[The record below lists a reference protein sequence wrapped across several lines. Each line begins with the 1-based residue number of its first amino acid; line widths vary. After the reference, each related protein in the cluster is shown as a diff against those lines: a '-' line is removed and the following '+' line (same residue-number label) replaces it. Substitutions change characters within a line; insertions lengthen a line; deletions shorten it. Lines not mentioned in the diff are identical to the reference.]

1 MNGLAALAALPAI
14 WVGRDADYV
23 LETLL
28 DALLSALKA
37 DFVCAILQGPKPK
50 SRIRGRSGL
59 TPAHNQ
65 LLLALAGTFGDDTLA
80 WPPAGEISVGAD
92 AISILS
98 APMGLQGEVGVVV
111 AGTRRRDF
119 DYETGGLLLGAAA
132 NQGALALQAVRRSD
146 QQKQIASDLD
156 ERVTQ
161 RTAEL
166 ARANEAL
173 RFAARESREIVDSIP
188 TLVGLLSPTGQVEL
202 VNRQIH
208 EYTGRSTEELE
219 KWGMSDLVH
228 GDDLPGALDS
238 FAAGFAS
245 GEPFEITYR
254 MRRHDGIYRWFEGL
268 HHPLKDDEGRIV
280 RWCVSC
286 NDIEDRKQVEDAL
299 REKERTW
306 RSVINGIPGLTAT
319 LSPGGMVEAV
329 NRQIVDY
336 TGCELDELRAWG
348 SNGIVHP
355 EDMPHVAEIF
365 GRAIAAG
372 ASYEIEQRLR
382 RFDGEYRWFS
392 NRGTPALDAA
402 GQVVRWYV
410 LLVDIHEARLVA
422 DALRSSEDNARSIV
436 SSIAGMIAVFT
447 ADGQLCGGNQQ
458 LLDFFEQPL
467 EEVGRW
473 ATNGTTHPDDLQYC
487 IDTFMGSIVS
497 GEPYNYETRFKR
509 ADGVWRWFNISGQPL
524 RDATG
529 QIVRWYGLLADI
541 DDRKRAE
548 EAMLKSEREARLV
561 VDTIPG
567 LIVYFTAEGVT
578 EGCNPQLLEYMGQ
591 TFEEFSNWGTNG
603 TVHPDDMPH
612 AMGTFVGSLASG
624 RDYEMEA
631 RLRRFDGEF
640 RWFKIRGRAV
650 KNPSGN
656 VERWYGLLTDID
668 DQKRFEVT
676 LAAREHEMRAMLDSI
691 GVGIGV
697 ISPDSKVI
705 GANRQMLD
713 YFGITL
719 DELQKWGSNDLIHP
733 DDLPGY
739 REYFQKWMS
748 STDQPPVASLRL
760 RRHDGVYRWHSSTN
774 TAHKDETGR
783 VIRWYGVT
791 MDVDDQKL
799 AEEAV
804 AASERNLQVTVDT
817 IPALVWSARNDGTA
831 DFFNRHYLEYVGKT
845 AEELSGWA
853 WTAAVHPDDIS
864 ELGAV
869 WEMARETGGGAECE
883 ARLRGANGSHRWF
896 IFRAHPLLDENGK
909 VVKWYGIN
917 IDIEDRKAAEEE
929 LRRSEASLAEAQR
942 LSSLGSFTWHLETGV
957 IEFSE
962 ELYRVFEFDRHS
974 PVTIENI
981 AGRVHADDLAL
992 LNEKVALARRGIND
1006 HEYEIRAFM
1015 PDGRVKYLR
1024 TASRSAVEAGG
1035 TSVFRGS
1042 IQDVTPQRLAEE
1054 ALNELRAELAHVSR
1068 VSTLGAMTASIAH
1081 EVNQPL
1087 AGIITNASTC
1097 LRMLAMDP
1105 PDIEGALETAR
1116 RSIRDGNRAAEVIT
1130 RLRAMFRKT
1139 NELSETVDL
1148 NEAAR
1153 DVIEL
1158 AGSELRRS
1166 RVELETSLAAD
1177 LPPVIGD
1184 RVQLQQVILNLLL
1197 NAADALSAVRDRPR
1211 RALLK
1216 TSEDE
1221 DGNVRLTVQDSG
1233 VGIDPDSSIK
1243 IFDAFYTTKA
1253 SGMGIGLSVS
1263 RSIIERHG
1271 GRIWAS
1277 VNDGPGA
1284 SFSFAVPR
1292 SPNRSAEGGAAA
1304 LSARMQL
1311 HSGGEGQ

>member
-1 MNGLAALAALPAI
+1 M
-14 WVGRDADYV
+14 

-37 DFVCAILQGPKPK
+37 DFVCVTLEGPKPK
-50 SRIRGRSGL
+50 SRIRGRSGV
-59 TPAHNQ
+59 TPAHDQ
-65 LLLALAGTFGDDTLA
+65 LLRALAGTFGDDKSA

-119 DYETGGLLLGAAA
+119 DDETGGLLLGAAA
-132 NQGALALQAVRRSD
+132 NQAALALQAVRRLD
-146 QQKQIASDLD
+146 EQKQIASDLD
-156 ERVTQ
+156 ERVAQ

-173 RFAARESREIVDSIP
+173 RFAARESREIVDNIP

-228 GDDLPGALDS
+228 QDDLADALDS
-238 FAAGFAS
+238 FVAGFAA
-245 GEPFEITYR
+245 GEPFEIVYR

-268 HHPLKDDEGRIV
+268 HHPLKDAEGRVV

-299 REKERTW
+299 RERERTW

-319 LSPGGMVEAV
+319 LSPRGMVEAV
-329 NRQIVDY
+329 NRQIVEY
-336 TGCELDELRAWG
+336 TGCELEALRGWG

-365 GRAIAAG
+365 GKSIAAG

-392 NRGTPALDAA
+392 NRGTPAFDAS

-473 ATNGTTHPDDLQYC
+473 ATNGMTHPDDLQYC
-487 IDTFMGSIVS
+487 IDSFMGSIVS

-509 ADGVWRWFNISGQPL
+509 ADGVWRWFNIRGQPL
-524 RDATG
+524 RDASG
-529 QIVRWYGLLADI
+529 QIARWYGLLTDI

-548 EAMLKSEREARLV
+548 EA
-561 VDTIPG
+561 
-567 LIVYFTAEGVT
+567 
-578 EGCNPQLLEYMGQ
+578 LE
-591 TFEEFSNWGTNG
+591 
-603 TVHPDDMPH
+603 V
-612 AMGTFVGSLASG
+612 
-624 RDYEMEA
+624 
-631 RLRRFDGEF
+631 
-640 RWFKIRGRAV
+640 
-650 KNPSGN
+650 
-656 VERWYGLLTDID
+656 
-668 DQKRFEVT
+668 
-676 LAAREHEMRAMLDSI
+676 
-691 GVGIGV
+691 
-697 ISPDSKVI
+697 
-705 GANRQMLD
+705 
-713 YFGITL
+713 
-719 DELQKWGSNDLIHP
+719 
-733 DDLPGY
+733 
-739 REYFQKWMS
+739 
-748 STDQPPVASLRL
+748 
-760 RRHDGVYRWHSSTN
+760 
-774 TAHKDETGR
+774 
-783 VIRWYGVT
+783 
-791 MDVDDQKL
+791 
-799 AEEAV
+799 
-804 AASERNLQVTVDT
+804 SERNLQLTVDT
-817 IPALVWSARNDGTA
+817 IPALAWSARIDGTA

-845 AEELSGWA
+845 PEELGGWA
-853 WTAAVHPDDIS
+853 WTAAVHPDDIAR
-864 ELGAV
+864 LGAT
-869 WEMARETGGGAECE
+869 WNLARETGGNAECE
-883 ARLRGANGSHRWF
+883 ARLLGADGAYRWF
-896 IFRAHPLLDENGK
+896 IFRANPLLDDAGN
-909 VVKWYGIN
+909 VLKWYGIN
-917 IDIEDRKAAEEE
+917 TDIEDRKRAEES
-929 LRRSEASLAEAQR
+929 LRLSEASLAEAQR
-942 LSSLGSFTWHLETGV
+942 LSSLGSFQWRLDTDELT
-957 IEFSE
+957 FSD
-962 ELYRVFEFDRHS
+962 ELYRIFEFDTAE
-974 PVTIENI
+974 PATLEQI
-981 AGRVHADDLAL
+981 AARVDPDDLPL
-992 LNEKVALARRGIND
+992 LTEKMELARVGIDD
-1006 HEYEIRAFM
+1006 HSYDIRLRM
-1015 PDGRVKYLR
+1015 PDGRTKHLR
-1024 TASRSAVEAGG
+1024 SVSRSG
-1035 TSVFRGS
+1035 TESDGRRVFRGT
-1042 IQDVTPQRLAEE
+1042 IQDVTQRKLSEE
-1054 ALNELRAELAHVSR
+1054 ALNELRTELAHVSR

-1105 PDIEGALETAR
+1105 PNIEGALETAR

-1139 NELSETVDL
+1139 TNTSETVDL

-1153 DVIEL
+1153 DVIVL
-1158 AGSELRRS
+1158 AGSELRRK
-1166 RVELETSLAAD
+1166 RVELETNLASD
-1177 LPPVIGD
+1177 LPPVMGD

-1197 NAADALSAVRDRPR
+1197 NAADAVTDIRDRPR
-1211 RALLK
+1211 RAMLK

-1221 DGNVRLTVQDSG
+1221 DGNVRLTVQDNG
-1233 VGIDPDSSIK
+1233 GGIDPSSSTK
-1243 IFDAFYTTKA
+1243 LFDAFYTTKA

-1277 VNDGPGA
+1277 ANDGPGA

-1292 SPNRSAEGGAAA
+1292 SPKGYNGGDATAYSAHT
-1304 LSARMQL
+1304 QL
-1311 HSGGEGQ
+1311 RPQGEGQ